1 MPTHAASRIRVLAV
15 EDHPIMREG
24 LATALREEED
34 IDLVAQA
41 GTGEQAI
48 SLFQAHSPDLVLVDL
63 RLPDMSG
70 VDVIRRM
77 RAFSP
82 ETHFIVLTPYEGDV
96 RASQAIAAGAT
107 GYLLKASLGRNL
119 TEAIRTVH
127 AGGFSVPPEIA
138 NQLAR
143 SVSTSKLTEREV
155 GILREIA
162 AGNSNKII
170 ADHLSISEDTVKG
183 HVRSILAKLKAN
195 DRTHAVTI
203 GMRRGF
209 IDL

>member
-1 MPTHAASRIRVLAV
+1 
-15 EDHPIMREG
+15 MRDG
-24 LATALREEED
+24 LTIALREEED

-48 SLFQAHSPDLVLVDL
+48 ALFQTHCPDLVLVDL

-70 VDVIRRM
+70 VDVIRRV
-77 RAFSP
+77 RALSSD
-82 ETHFIVLTPYEGDV
+82 TRFIVLTTYEGDV
-96 RASQAIAAGAT
+96 RASQAIEAGAT

-119 TEAIRTVH
+119 TDAIRTVH
-127 AGGFSVPPEIA
+127 AGGFCLPSEIA
-138 NQLAR
+138 MQLAR
-143 SVSTSKLTEREV
+143 SVSTSKLTDREV
-155 GILREIA
+155 EILREIA
-162 AGNSNKII
+162 AGCSNKII
-170 ADHLSISEDTVKG
+170 ADHLAISEDTVKG

>member
-1 MPTHAASRIRVLAV
+1 MPPLAEARIRVLAV

-24 LATALREEED
+24 LATALREEDD

-48 SLFQAHSPDLVLVDL
+48 SLFQVHAPDLVLVDL

-77 RAFSP
+77 RALSSQS
-82 ETHFIVLTPYEGDV
+82 HFIVLTTYEGDV

-119 TEAIRTVH
+119 TDAIRTVH

-138 NQLAR
+138 TQLAR
-143 SVSTSKLTEREV
+143 SVSTGKLTEREV
-155 GILREIA
+155 QILREIA
-162 AGNSNKII
+162 AGCSNKII

>member
-1 MPTHAASRIRVLAV
+1 
-15 EDHPIMREG
+15 MRDG
-24 LATALREEED
+24 LTTALREEED

-48 SLFQAHSPDLVLVDL
+48 TLFQTHVPDLVLVDL

-77 RAFSP
+77 RALGSD
-82 ETHFIVLTPYEGDV
+82 TRFIVLTTYEGDV
-96 RASQAIAAGAT
+96 RASQAIEAGAT

-119 TEAIRTVH
+119 TDAIRTVH
-127 AGGFSVPPEIA
+127 AGGFCVPSEIA
-138 NQLAR
+138 IQLAR
-143 SVSTSKLTEREV
+143 SVSTGKLTEREV
-155 GILREIA
+155 GILKEIA
-162 AGNSNKII
+162 AGCSNKII

>member
-1 MPTHAASRIRVLAV
+1 MTRAAESRIRVLAV
-15 EDHPIMREG
+15 EDHPIMRDG
-24 LATALREEED
+24 LDTALREEED

-48 SLFQAHSPDLVLVDL
+48 TLFQTHVPNLVLVDL

-77 RAFSP
+77 RALGSD
-82 ETHFIVLTPYEGDV
+82 TRFIVLTTYEGDA
-96 RASQAIAAGAT
+96 RASQAIEAGAT

-119 TEAIRTVH
+119 TDAIRTVH
-127 AGGFSVPPEIA
+127 AGGFCVPSEIA
-138 NQLAR
+138 IQLAR
-143 SVSTSKLTEREV
+143 SVSTGKLTEREI
-155 GILREIA
+155 GILKEIA
-162 AGNSNKII
+162 SGCSNKII